1 MSDLENVQKGDTV
14 IYWPDSEFEPPE
26 FVLVDGATKT
36 MIVAKGQRWQ
46 RKTGRIVGRNARVW
60 WPSFLSIEA
69 VTEKTRNNAEQLIV
83 YHAERQRRRDAE
95 RTIRYARLE
104 LVPVEVLE
112 SVATLLRE
120 AGGEV

>member
-1 MSDLENVQKGDTV
+1 MSDLENVQAGDTV

-26 FVLVDGATKT
+26 FVPVDRVTKT
-36 MIVAKGQRWQ
+36 MIVANGERWL

-83 YHAERQRRRDAE
+83 YHVERERRRDAE

-104 LVPVEVLE
+104 LVPVETLE

-120 AGGEV
+120 AGAEA